1 MTYSSI
7 IGFLVRKKSKDNAD
21 TSVTFNLAVMALKS
35 DQLVII
41 RDLQV
46 REIFKFY
53 TLTRFQTYS
62 SINTHYS
69 LNGNDITCRSKQCS
83 RII

>member
-21 TSVTFNLAVMALKS
+21 TTVTFNLAVMALKS

-41 RDLQV
+41 GDLQI

-62 SINTHYS
+62 SINTH
-69 LNGNDITCRSKQCS
+69 
-83 RII
+83 IIV